1 MKALMAEEDETQ
13 ILVDRAKGGDRK
25 AFDEL
30 IGMFRLRLQGTI
42 QSWTRFRIAPLLDV
56 QEVLQETFIRAFQ
69 SIGNFQWK
77 DDDAFFRWLSGIAKR
92 ALAQAAQDRR
102 KLKEKQATSSFGGV
116 ASAGPTQSQAARR
129 NERFDR
135 LERSVEK
142 LRPEHRRVLILSRI
156 KGLTVKEIADQMDR
170 SPRTVKYFLACAL
183 RELKKHF
190 GDTESFHL
198 PDRQLE
204 TELEKGGDQDEG

>member
-1 MKALMAEEDETQ
+1 MKALMAEQDATQ
-13 ILVDRAKGGDRK
+13 ILVDRAKSGDRT

-30 IGMFRLRLQGTI
+30 VGKFRARLHETV
-42 QSWTRFRIAPLLDV
+42 QSWTRFRIRPLLDV

-69 SIGNFQWK
+69 SIGDFESTH
-77 DDDAFFRWLSGIAKR
+77 DDAFFRWLCGIAKR
-92 ALAQAAQDRR
+92 ALAQAAQDHR
-102 KLKEKQATSSFGGV
+102 KVKEKQATTNFGGV
-116 ASAGPTQSQAARR
+116 ANGGPTQSQALRR

-135 LERSVEK
+135 LEHSLEK
-142 LRPEHRRVLILSRI
+142 LRPEHRQVLILSRI

-204 TELEKGGDQDEG
+204 TGGDHDEK